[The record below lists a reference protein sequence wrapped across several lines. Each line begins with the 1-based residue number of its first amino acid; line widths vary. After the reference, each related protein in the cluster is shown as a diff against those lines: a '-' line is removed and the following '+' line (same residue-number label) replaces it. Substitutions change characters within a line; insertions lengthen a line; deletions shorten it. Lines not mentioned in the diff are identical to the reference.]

1 MYVTVG
7 GPYVEASNSR
17 GLRTRSWQM
26 YRCRRLE
33 SDKELPQVFSRV
45 ESLNDFSSCVCQHH
59 DDESEIDDVNA
70 VCYTLRFVFCC
81 IASIVSIKLCPKN
94 DHLFIFFN
102 NSVKRKLGYRRGTA
116 RRAMSVEILSTAAQ
130 L

>member
-1 MYVTVG
+1 M
-7 GPYVEASNSR
+7 EASNSR

-70 VCYTLRFVFCC
+70 VCYTSLR
-81 IASIVSIKLCPKN
+81 ILLYSKHSKHKAVSQN